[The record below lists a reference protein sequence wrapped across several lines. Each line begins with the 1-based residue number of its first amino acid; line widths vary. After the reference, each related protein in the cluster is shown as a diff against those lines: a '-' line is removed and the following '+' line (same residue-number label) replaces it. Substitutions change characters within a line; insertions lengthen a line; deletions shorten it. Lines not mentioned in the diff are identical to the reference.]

1 MESSSSRRPLP
12 INHWNVSNALTT
24 SGWSSGRAHFLLVR
38 QARDVDMSWRGHIQ
52 RGVESSINSRCC

>member
-24 SGWSSGRAHFLLVR
+24 SGWSSGRARKTRIFCLFVR
-38 QARDVDMSWRGHIQ
+38 PEMWTCPGGAIS
-52 RGVESSINSRCC
+52 NAALSRA